1 MSQAA
6 SRWEAELRENRG
18 EETKYV
24 AETREAREV
33 AVPREPALSD
43 PAPLGLAAFA
53 LTTFVFSLLNA
64 GIIPPGEGPENQIVN
79 LYLPLALFYGG
90 LAQLIAGLFE
100 FRTGNT
106 FAFTGFVSYGAF
118 WISLAVLNIFA
129 RQFNIA
135 PERLA
140 EAQGWFFLAWAI
152 FTAIMLIAA
161 FGLNAGLITTFVLLL
176 VTFVLLTLGDLQGG
190 PEGAGAIWVRLGG
203 YVGIATAIA
212 AWYVAAADVINDT
225 LGRTVLPVGE

>member
-1 MSQAA
+1 M
-6 SRWEAELRENRG
+6 
-18 EETKYV
+18 

-33 AVPREPALSD
+33 PVPREPALSD

-53 LTTFVFSLLNA
+53 LTTFVFSLLNPR
-64 GIIPPGEGPENQIVN
+64 IIPPGEGPENQIVN

-106 FAFTGFVSYGAF
+106 FALTGFVSYGAF

-129 RQFNIA
+129 RQFQIA

-140 EAQGWFFLAWAI
+140 EAQGWFFLGWAI
-152 FTAIMLIAA
+152 FTAIMLVAA

-176 VTFVLLTLGDLQGG
+176 ITFVLLTIGDLLGG
-190 PEGAGAIWVRLGG
+190 PEGPGAIWVQLGG
-203 YVGIATAIA
+203 YVGILTAIA

-225 LGRTVLPVGE
+225 LGRTVLPVGGE

>member
-1 MSQAA
+1 M
-6 SRWEAELRENRG
+6 
-18 EETKYV
+18 

-64 GIIPPGEGPENQIVN
+64 GIISPGEGPENQIVN

-106 FAFTGFVSYGAF
+106 FALTGFVSYGAF
-118 WISLAVLNIFA
+118 WISLAVLNLMA
-129 RQFNIA
+129 RQGVIA
-135 PERLA
+135 ETRLV
-140 EAQGWFFLAWAI
+140 EAQGWFFLGWAI
-152 FTAIMLIAA
+152 FTAIMLIAT
-161 FGLNAGLITTFVLLL
+161 FGLNVGLMVTFVLLL
-176 VTFVLLTLGDLQGG
+176 ITFILLTISDLSGG
-190 PEGAGAIWVRLGG
+190 HPAGGIALLLAQLGG
-203 YVGIATAIA
+203 YAGIVTAIA

-225 LGRTVLPVGE
+225 LGREILPLGPLGG

>member
-1 MSQAA
+1 M
-6 SRWEAELRENRG
+6 
-18 EETKYV
+18 

-33 AVPREPALSD
+33 PVPREPALSD

-64 GIIPPGEGPENQIVN
+64 GIISPGETPEDQIVN

-90 LAQLIAGLFE
+90 LAQLLAGLFE

-129 RQFNIA
+129 RQLNIA

-140 EAQGWFFLAWAI
+140 EAQGWFFLGWTI
-152 FTAIMLIAA
+152 FTAIMLVAA

-176 VTFVLLTLGDLQGG
+176 ATFILLTIGDLQGG
-190 PEGAGAIWVRLGG
+190 PEGPGAIWVRLGG
-203 YVGIATAIA
+203 YVGIATAIV

-225 LGRTVLPVGE
+225 LGRTVLPVGGE